1 MSRLVFYIV
10 LIAIAVGLTQCS
22 PGQDRQDINI
32 PYDSI
37 QEGDLVFRRG
47 EGIVSNL
54 VVYNDANGRY
64 SHVGVVVKCDTSLL
78 VVHSVP
84 GEGADKLD
92 RVRAVTL
99 QDFFS
104 NDHAL
109 IGEVMRVPLDSVQLC
124 ELSCRAMDKAEQKV
138 AFDHNYDLEDT
149 TKLYCTE
156 LIQLLF
162 SNIGVDLAQGRSTHI
177 GIPAF
182 TGDYIMP
189 SDIYQ
194 NSDLKSIFIF

>member
-22 PGQDRQDINI
+22 PGQGRQDINI

-64 SHVGVVVKCDTSLL
+64 SHVGVVV
-78 VVHSVP
+78 
-84 GEGADKLD
+84 
-92 RVRAVTL
+92 RAVTL

-109 IGEVMRVPLDSVQLC
+109 IGEVMRVQLDSVQLC